1 MFVLFHSI
9 AQALQKHPRRLIGG
23 LGVLLLGT
31 GVTAFGI
38 APLAPDAAQLPV
50 RQVVEAAAAPWT
62 SEAPEESSNMAAAV
76 PLTLF
81 RSDTTR
87 REDNAQ
93 SLLQRLGVKDTAAT
107 SFISKDAAART
118 LLLGQAGKLVS
129 VEADAQHR
137 LQRLVARWQPGSNSQ
152 YQRLVLEKQSGQWT
166 SRLEQ
171 AELASA
177 VRLSSGT
184 IRTSL
189 FAATEAARLP
199 DSVAAQLAELFAG
212 DIDFRRDLQPGDRF
226 NVVYETLEADGE
238 VLKFGRL
245 LSAEF
250 VNNGKSHQL
259 MWFQAPGEKGGYY
272 NFDGQSMRRA
282 FLASPL
288 EFSRVSSGY
297 GMRFHPISGGQK
309 AHLGIDY
316 ASPTGTPVRTVADG
330 TVGFAGWQNGYG
342 NVVVVEHSQNKST
355 LYAHLSRINVRKG
368 QRVDQGTT
376 VGLVGSTG
384 ASTGAH
390 LHFEYKVGKQHFDPL
405 TIARQTEGKP
415 IPAQAKAQFKQVAQQ
430 MRSQLNAASVV
441 VQASAQ

>member
-1 MFVLFHSI
+1 MIPFLTSL
-9 AQALQKHPRRLIGG
+9 AQVIQQHPRRIMGG

-50 RQVVEAAAAPWT
+50 RQVVEAASAGWSATALESEAAAPI
-62 SEAPEESSNMAAAV
+62 AAF
-76 PLTLF
+76 TLF

-87 REDNAQ
+87 RDDTAQ
-93 SLLQRLGVKDTAAT
+93 SLLQRLGVKDIAAT
-107 SFISKDAAART
+107 GFIIKDTTART

-129 VEADAQHR
+129 IEADAQQR
-137 LQRLVARWQPGSNSQ
+137 LQRLVARWQPGTQNQ
-152 YQRLVLEKQSGQWT
+152 YQRLIIEKHNGQWT
-166 SRLEQ
+166 SKLEQ
-171 AELASA
+171 AELSRS

-199 DSVAAQLAELFAG
+199 DSVAAQLAELFGG

-250 VNNGKSHQL
+250 VNRGKSHQL
-259 MWFQAPGEKGGYY
+259 MWFEAAGDKGGYY
-272 NFDGQSMRRA
+272 NFEGQSMRRA

-297 GMRFHPISGGQK
+297 GMRFHPISGDRK

-316 ASPTGTPVRTVADG
+316 AAPTGTPVRTVADG
-330 TVGFAGWQNGYG
+330 TVDFAGWQNGYG
-342 NVVVVEHSQNKST
+342 NVVVVAHGQNKST
-355 LYAHLSRINVRKG
+355 LYAHLSRINVRRG
-368 QRVDQGTT
+368 QRVEQGSNI
-376 VGLVGSTG
+376 GLVGSTG

-405 TIARQTEGKP
+405 TLARQADGKP
-415 IPAQAKAQFKQVAQQ
+415 VPAHARAQFKQAATQ
-430 MRSQLNAASVV
+430 MRSHLNAAAVV

>member
-1 MFVLFHSI
+1 MLSLFHSI
-9 AQALQKHPRRLIGG
+9 AKAIQKHPRHVMGG

-50 RQVVEAAAAPWT
+50 RQVVEAVSATWT
-62 SEAPEESSNMAAAV
+62 PETPESGELPVVA

-87 REDNAQ
+87 RDDNAQ
-93 SLLQRLGVKDTAAT
+93 SLLQRLGVKDIAA
-107 SFISKDAAART
+107 SGFISKDTTART

-129 VEADAQHR
+129 IEADAQQR
-137 LQRLVARWQPGSNSQ
+137 LQRLVARWQPGTDNQ
-152 YQRLVLEKQSGQWT
+152 YQRLVLEKQNGQWT

-171 AELASA
+171 AELTGS

-212 DIDFRRDLQPGDRF
+212 EIDFRRDLQPGDRF

-259 MWFQAPGEKGGYY
+259 MWFQAAGDKGGYY

-297 GMRFHPISGGQK
+297 GMRFHPLSGDRK
-309 AHLGIDY
+309 PHLGIDF

-330 TVGFAGWQNGYG
+330 TVEFAGWQNGYG
-342 NVVVVEHSQNKST
+342 NVIIVQHSQNKST
-355 LYAHLSRINVRKG
+355 LYAHLSRILVRKG
-368 QRVDQGTT
+368 QRLEQGITI
-376 VGLVGSTG
+376 GLVGSTG

-390 LHFEYKVGKQHFDPL
+390 LHFEYRVGKQHLDPL
-405 TIARQTEGKP
+405 TIARQSDGKP
-415 IPAQAKAQFKQVAQQ
+415 VPVQAKAQFKQVADQ
-430 MRSQLNAASVV
+430 MRAQLSAASVV

>member
-1 MFVLFHSI
+1 MLSLFHSI
-9 AQALQKHPRRLIGG
+9 AQAIQKHPRHVMGG
-23 LGVLLLGT
+23 LGALLLGT

-50 RQVVEAAAAPWT
+50 RQVVEAVSATWTPETLESGELPVAA
-62 SEAPEESSNMAAAV
+62 S
-76 PLTLF
+76 LTLF

-87 REDNAQ
+87 RDDSAQ
-93 SLLQRLGVKDTAAT
+93 SLLQRLGVKDTVA
-107 SFISKDAAART
+107 SGFISKDTTART

-129 VEADAQHR
+129 IEADAQQR
-137 LQRLVARWQPGSNSQ
+137 LQRLVARWQPGTNNQ
-152 YQRLVLEKQSGQWT
+152 YQRLVLEKHNGQWT

-171 AELASA
+171 AELTGS

-259 MWFQAPGEKGGYY
+259 MWFQAAGDKGGYY

-297 GMRFHPISGGQK
+297 GMRFHPLSGDRK
-309 AHLGIDY
+309 PHLGIDF

-330 TVGFAGWQNGYG
+330 TVEFAGWQNGYG
-342 NVVVVEHSQNKST
+342 NVIIVQHSQNKST
-355 LYAHLSRINVRKG
+355 LYAHLSRILVRKG
-368 QRVDQGTT
+368 QHLEQGITI
-376 VGLVGSTG
+376 GLVGSTG

-390 LHFEYKVGKQHFDPL
+390 LHFEYRVGKQHLDPL
-405 TIARQTEGKP
+405 TIARQSDGKP
-415 IPAQAKAQFKQVAQQ
+415 VPAHAKAQFKQAADQ
-430 MRSQLNAASVV
+430 MRAQLSAASVV

>member
-1 MFVLFHSI
+1 MLSLFHSI
-9 AQALQKHPRRLIGG
+9 AQAIQKHPRHVMGG
-23 LGVLLLGT
+23 LGALLLGT

-50 RQVVEAAAAPWT
+50 RQVVEAVSATWTPETLESGDLPVAA
-62 SEAPEESSNMAAAV
+62 S
-76 PLTLF
+76 LTLF

-87 REDNAQ
+87 RDDNAQ
-93 SLLQRLGVKDTAAT
+93 SLLQRLGVKDTVA
-107 SFISKDAAART
+107 SGFISKDTTART

-129 VEADAQHR
+129 IEADAQQR
-137 LQRLVARWQPGSNSQ
+137 LQRLVARWQPGTNNQ
-152 YQRLVLEKQSGQWT
+152 YQRLVLEKHNGQWT

-171 AELASA
+171 AELTGS

-259 MWFQAPGEKGGYY
+259 MWFQAAGDKGGYY

-297 GMRFHPISGGQK
+297 GMRFHPLSGDRK
-309 AHLGIDY
+309 PHLGIDF

-330 TVGFAGWQNGYG
+330 TVEFAGWQNGYG
-342 NVVVVEHSQNKST
+342 NVIIVQHSQNKST
-355 LYAHLSRINVRKG
+355 LYAHLSRILVRKG
-368 QRVDQGTT
+368 QHLEQGITI
-376 VGLVGSTG
+376 GLVGSTG

-390 LHFEYKVGKQHFDPL
+390 LHFEYRVGKQHLDPL
-405 TIARQTEGKP
+405 TIARQSDGKP
-415 IPAQAKAQFKQVAQQ
+415 VPAHAKAQFKQAADQ
-430 MRSQLNAASVV
+430 MRAQLSAASVV

>member
-1 MFVLFHSI
+1 MLSLFHFI
-9 AQALQKHPRRLIGG
+9 AHAVQKHPRHLIGG

-50 RQVVEAAAAPWT
+50 RQVIEAASATWT
-62 SEAPEESSNMAAAV
+62 PE
-76 PLTLF
+76 PLASDALPATDSFTLF

-87 REDNAQ
+87 RDDNAQ
-93 SLLQRLGVKDTAAT
+93 SLLQRLGVKDTTAT
-107 SFISKDAAART
+107 GFISKDTTART

-129 VEADAQHR
+129 VEADAQQR
-137 LQRLVARWQPGSNSQ
+137 MLRLVARWQPGSDNQ
-152 YQRLVLEKQSGQWT
+152 YQRLVLEKHNGQWT

-171 AELASA
+171 AELASS

-259 MWFQAPGEKGGYY
+259 MWFQATGDKGGYY
-272 NFDGQSMRRA
+272 NFEGQSMRRA

-297 GMRFHPISGGQK
+297 GMRFHPLSGDRK
-309 AHLGIDY
+309 PHLGIDY

-330 TVGFAGWQNGYG
+330 SVEFAGWQNGYG
-342 NVVVVEHSQNKST
+342 NVVIVQHSQNKST
-355 LYAHLSRINVRKG
+355 LYAHLSRIHVRKG
-368 QRVDQGTT
+368 QRLEQGTT

-390 LHFEYKVGKQHFDPL
+390 LHFEYRVGKQHLDPL
-405 TIARQTEGKP
+405 TIARQSDGKP
-415 IPAQAKAQFKQVAQQ
+415 VPAHAKAQFKQTAEH
-430 MRSQLNAASVV
+430 MRTQLSAAAVV